1 MASENEGPCAFL
13 FRADCSRLRFVDCTP
28 QLGIYWYLF
37 VEMFEHFY
45 ELFIWVFQLLLA
57 SLVVAMLMRFYEEP
71 VFLCYTILLI
81 TNVLQPYHSIG
92 EFGYLIALLPVWGFL
107 QSQCRLYL
115 PTICILLASLVLT
128 PLFHYMW
135 LQPGTAN
142 ANFYFAACMVY
153 AVGQIFLITDM
164 LNSFVRRDYLLRVG
178 SKLQLSSGQKL
189 ILLDCQS
196 RPLSLPPECAPSP
209 RTVARSHCVRPSS
222 DRFRPQ
228 PPIDEV
234 DQGTAS
240 NRSTS
245 ELPRRRSYPISHP
258 PSEVPFCASC
268 RQQDEEM
275 LAASEEKSPSPT
287 GVPPLEDED
296 ASRSWIFKQLP
307 GPWWWCEDCQ
317 ASVSSPQITI
327 PHLFAV
333 LRQWTPYAQ
342 LQLITVVEEIFRRGA
357 HVDDRDGLTDMTLLH
372 FAAKS
377 GAVGDEESACRI
389 AEFLLNGGAN
399 LEARCRWTD
408 MTPLHYAAYFDC
420 PMLVELFI
428 QRGAQLEARSSLA
441 DEATPLHL
449 CAIQLSLGAARV
461 LLHASVQSLAQAGVR
476 YAGKDALDALGR
488 TPYDCLP
495 PVTQLAEPLCS
506 LRDRLAEL
514 LGSPTKDRPAGF
526 PIGTH
531 ADYNV
536 TTPDGGIMPVENGT
550 YVSTK
555 PPYQPV
561 ATAPSLENAAS
572 SRQPTPQ
579 PDGLSWLV
587 AESGYLSPRNRRS
600 TASNSDSI
608 SPPPTR
614 PATAP
619 ASRQPHVINHPL
631 PSTSSVSAKVT
642 LQALGLSL
650 DDRVC
655 IGPGSSASLNGSVDR
670 VSVNGR
676 IGRLRYCGPVGFASG
691 VWVGVELDQPLGRN
705 NGTVSGVQYFSCAPN
720 YGIFAPIGR
729 VYKAVSDGG
738 ATQKWRPIQ
747 GKLPSSAKSPSMR
760 SSAQKQQVG
769 ATSDEDA
776 ASSTDTSLRIQSSTD
791 GSDTQQFQLGDR
803 VLVAGQRRGVIRYIG
818 STEFAPGTWY
828 GIELDQPLGKNN
840 GSVAGVRYF
849 QCPVGHGI
857 FASVNRIQR
866 LPNRPGT
873 PQISKPIPFKP
884 NTSMSGSWY
893 GDPVGS
899 DRLRTR
905 TSWSTTTSPMI
916 GRAVVGRP
924 SLPAELVNAL
934 TAAGHGAKQAMAGK
948 DEPAFYITEGMQVLC
963 SGEMGIVRYI
973 GPITFADG
981 IWLGIELRKPRGRH
995 DGSVAGKRYFNCRPG
1010 HGLLVRP
1017 SRVFCRG
1024 INAVNLLPP
1033 ALAAIERELAEKR
1046 QANSSKASQSDS
1058 TDTGSRSSSTVP
1070 NGEPNSVSS

>member
-1 MASENEGPCAFL
+1 
-13 FRADCSRLRFVDCTP
+13 
-28 QLGIYWYLF
+28 
-37 VEMFEHFY
+37 
-45 ELFIWVFQLLLA
+45 
-57 SLVVAMLMRFYEEP
+57 
-71 VFLCYTILLI
+71 
-81 TNVLQPYHSIG
+81 
-92 EFGYLIALLPVWGFL
+92 
-107 QSQCRLYL
+107 
-115 PTICILLASLVLT
+115 
-128 PLFHYMW
+128 
-135 LQPGTAN
+135 
-142 ANFYFAACMVY
+142 
-153 AVGQIFLITDM
+153 
-164 LNSFVRRDYLLRVG
+164 
-178 SKLQLSSGQKL
+178 
-189 ILLDCQS
+189 
-196 RPLSLPPECAPSP
+196 
-209 RTVARSHCVRPSS
+209 
-222 DRFRPQ
+222 
-228 PPIDEV
+228 
-234 DQGTAS
+234 
-240 NRSTS
+240 
-245 ELPRRRSYPISHP
+245 
-258 PSEVPFCASC
+258 
-268 RQQDEEM
+268 M

-317 ASVSSPQITI
+317 ASVSSPQISI

-441 DEATPLHL
+441 DDATPLHL

-461 LLHASVQSLAQAGVR
+461 LLHASVQSLAQSGVR

-514 LGSPTKDRPAGF
+514 LGSPTKDRPPGF
-526 PIGTH
+526 PIGNH

-536 TTPDGGIMPVENGT
+536 LSDGVSMPVENGT

-561 ATAPSLENAAS
+561 ATALSSENAAS

-619 ASRQPHVINHPL
+619 ASRQPPVINHPL

-747 GKLPSSAKSPSMR
+747 GKLPSSAKSPSTR
-760 SSAQKQQVG
+760 SSTQKQQVG
-769 ATSDEDA
+769 ATSDQDA
-776 ASSTDTSLRIQSSTD
+776 TSITDNSGGEGKHRRIPVSRSSYSLSGSIDQDSSKITPPVNQPIDVSHVTAKVDTGLRIQSSTD
-791 GSDTQQFQLGDR
+791 GPDTQQFQLGDR

-857 FASVNRIQR
+857 FASINRIQR

-899 DRLRTR
+899 GRLRTR

-934 TAAGHGAKQAMAGK
+934 TAAGHGAKQATAGK

-963 SGEMGIVRYI
+963 SGEMGIVRFI

-1046 QANSSKASQSDS
+1046 QANSSRASQSGS
-1058 TDTGSRSSSTVP
+1058 TDTGSRSSPTVP